1 MKLIISFYIFIF
13 ILISISSFSFKGF
26 FILKIFNQGFI
37 KIGSGGVSGFLFNNN
52 FIFSTTSLGF
62 VFALIK

>member
-1 MKLIISFYIFIF
+1 M
-13 ILISISSFSFKGF
+13 LISISSSSFKGF
-26 FILKIFNQGFI
+26 LILKIFNQGFI
-37 KIGSGGVSGFLFNNN
+37 KIGSGGVSGFLFNSK